1 MIRAGTAIAV
11 VLLGG
16 IALAGCKPPETVE
29 QSEPAPVSDP
39 ELYGVL
45 HSGIYGPMRYEGGD
59 EDTCGAWAANDPADA
74 RQMLADCP
82 PLTKGELP

>member
-1 MIRAGTAIAV
+1 MSIAKTTTAALV
-11 VLLGG
+11 VGL
-16 IALAGCKPPETVE
+16 ALAGCKPPEPTG

-45 HSGIYGPMRYEGGD
+45 SRGLYGPMRYEGGD

-74 RQMLADCP
+74 REMAAECP
-82 PLTKGELP
+82 PLRKGELP